1 MEIGIRYKLFNLVAD
16 ELERAEKKHPV
27 FCYKLCDEDMHD
39 WGNIES
45 VYKNINEGLRGFSA
59 DNILIEEIAEA
70 MNAYLHP
77 YTEFDKEH
85 CLQELA
91 QCGAVIIRMME
102 YVEVNK

>member
-27 FCYKLCDEDMHD
+27 FCDRLCDSKNHD
-39 WGNIES
+39 WQLL
-45 VYKNINEGLRGFSA
+45 EGLYKEFNNGHDEYCA
-59 DNILIEEIAEA
+59 DNILLEEIAEA